1 MTTAPFRLPGDDRG
15 VLLVHGLAGSPYA
28 MRFLG
33 EKLHARGFTVFAP
46 ALPEKDGWLAAV
58 EAEMAAL
65 RERCSRIAVAGLSL
79 GGLLA
84 LRLAEGEADLRAIAI
99 LSAPLWLPLHIHAAV
114 TALSRLET
122 LFGPVPDIP
131 NFGGSDIRDPEAKRT
146 YPSPVGFPIASLA
159 ALLRLQAGVR
169 ADLPKV
175 RVPTLVIHGDHD
187 HTAPPAG
194 AREILRRIGATD
206 KKLVRLPL
214 SFHIVTLDVERDLVA
229 AAVGDFFAERM

>member
-1 MTTAPFRLPGDDRG
+1 MTTASFRLEGDDRG

-33 EKLHARGFTVFAP
+33 QKLAGRGFTVFAP
-46 ALPEKDGWLAAV
+46 ALPERTGWLAAV
-58 EAEMAAL
+58 EAELAAL
-65 RERCSRIAVAGLSL
+65 RGRCSRIAVAGLSL
-79 GGLLA
+79 GALLT
-84 LRLAEGEADLRAIAI
+84 LRLAERGAELRAIAV
-99 LSAPLWLPLHIHAAV
+99 LAAPLWLPLHIRAAV
-114 TALSRLET
+114 TGLSRLER

-131 NFGGSDIRDPEAKRT
+131 NFGGSDIRDPEVRRT

-159 ALLRLQAGVR
+159 ALLELQADVR

-194 AREILRRIGATD
+194 AREIERRIGATD

-214 SFHIVTLDVERDLVA
+214 SFHIVTLDVERDAVA
-229 AAVGDFFAERM
+229 GAVGDFFAERM